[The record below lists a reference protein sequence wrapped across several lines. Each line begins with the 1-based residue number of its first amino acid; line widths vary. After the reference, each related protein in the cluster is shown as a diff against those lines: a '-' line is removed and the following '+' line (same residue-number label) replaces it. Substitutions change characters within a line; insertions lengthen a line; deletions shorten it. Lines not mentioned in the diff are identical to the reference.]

1 MRQRFLLV
9 AEEKSGKV
17 VLMRAERYG
26 ISLHVVY
33 LSTRDMWWDLHSGRS
48 KRRTKNTGQIMDRR
62 LGELCSQSGRGEK
75 EELCFFSA
83 CVMGLASVEPS
94 PCNLRFS

>member
-33 LSTRDMWWDLHSGRS
+33 LSTRDMW
-48 KRRTKNTGQIMDRR
+48 
-62 LGELCSQSGRGEK
+62 
-75 EELCFFSA
+75 
-83 CVMGLASVEPS
+83 
-94 PCNLRFS
+94 